1 MKDDVV
7 DLDAFEKIVA
17 EEKMKSNYFLNDQK
31 IFWAMFYTIPIFH
44 NPTGMTL
51 SPGKLKINILY
62 ITKSPLYIIAIEF
75 ALIVNKRFRLHF
87 PFSFTRYLKLCPLKC
102 EN

>member
-7 DLDAFEKIVA
+7 NLDAFEKIVT
-17 EEKMKSNYFLNDQK
+17 EEKAKSNFFLNDQK

-51 SPGKLKINILY
+51 APGERQIKIQSLSLSY
-62 ITKSPLYIIAIEF
+62 
-75 ALIVNKRFRLHF
+75 
-87 PFSFTRYLKLCPLKC
+87 
-102 EN
+102 

>member
-1 MKDDVV
+1 MKNDVV

-17 EEKMKSNYFLNDQK
+17 EEKAKGSFLLNDQK

-51 SPGKLKINILY
+51 SPGNSNMICDR
-62 ITKSPLYIIAIEF
+62 SP
-75 ALIVNKRFRLHF
+75 
-87 PFSFTRYLKLCPLKC
+87 
-102 EN
+102 

>member
-17 EEKMKSNYFLNDQK
+17 EEKTKGNYFLNDQK

-51 SPGKLKINILY
+51 SPGNLNQHLICNKI
-62 ITKSPLYIIAIEF
+62 SPLYNRDRIIRRI
-75 ALIVNKRFRLHF
+75 FRI
-87 PFSFTRYLKLCPLKC
+87 
-102 EN
+102 

>member
-1 MKDDVV
+1 MYILFYFNFIIIPCVVPMKDDVV

-17 EEKMKSNYFLNDQK
+17 EEKTKGNFFLNNQK

-51 SPGKLKINILY
+51 SPGD
-62 ITKSPLYIIAIEF
+62 
-75 ALIVNKRFRLHF
+75 
-87 PFSFTRYLKLCPLKC
+87 
-102 EN
+102 